1 MMPDASSP
9 TTLQAVNPELKS
21 AVAEAQLLL
30 AFASRN
36 GKSLTEETVNIVVK
50 SGMQSELTEAEETA
64 FWRHFALLT
73 AAVAPVSAE
82 SVQAMASLAGQK
94 SPVQKTVQRYTVTAI
109 LALAVL
115 VMLQAYWAIGA
126 FVISDMK
133 STQAQLSEVEMR
145 ILAGGKTTGDSLE
158 PGLAHEGAQESRR
171 SRRQSTASESM
182 ELKTKKENL
191 EIYLDAN
198 YHWLKLW
205 SRIPNTILG
214 IDTMY
219 DPDNS
224 PEDAIK
230 ENIAYLQSATVTMD
244 ILQKYLLPLVYGF
257 LGACVYILRNL
268 SSKIKAYAFINAS
281 IINFHIRLC
290 LGTLGGIAIVWFVS
304 PEKGAD
310 PILSLSPL
318 ALAFLAGYSVELLFT
333 VMDTVINAFTG
344 DNASSPREEKKG

>member
-1 MMPDASSP
+1 MPEAPSS
-9 TTLQAVNPELKS
+9 TTPYTVNPELKS

-50 SGMQSELTEAEETA
+50 SGVQSELTEAEETA

-109 LALAVL
+109 VALAVL
-115 VMLQAYWAIGA
+115 VMLQAYWAVGA

-145 ILAGGKTTGDSLE
+145 ILAGGKTSGDSLE
-158 PGLAHEGAQESRR
+158 PGLAHEGAQESGRR
-171 SRRQSTASESM
+171 SRRQNAASESM

-214 IDTMY
+214 IDTMC
-219 DPDNS
+219 DPNNS

-344 DNASSPREEKKG
+344 DNASSPKEEKKG